1 MAETPHSILSQS
13 AWESGVLAV
22 CHADPVLEAL
32 IQRYPNERM
41 VTHSNALKTML
52 RAIIGQQIS
61 VAAASAIW
69 ATIET
74 QAGPITS
81 AHLQTVPYA
90 QWRTYGLSDAKAKT
104 VARLLAYT
112 DGRAESYF
120 HQTPYAT
127 IESELLAIKG
137 IGPWTVAMFQIFHL
151 GHSNVLPLTD
161 LGLLNAVRTEYQLVD
176 HTHADVRTWLH
187 AHANCWEPYC
197 TLAVWYLWRSID
209 PHVVVY

>member
-1 MAETPHSILSQS
+1 MAENTRIILSQS
-13 AWESGVLAV
+13 AWKSGVSVLG
-22 CHADPVLEAL
+22 HADPVLRAI

-41 VTHSNALKTML
+41 HTHPNALKTLL

-61 VAAASAIW
+61 IAAASAIW
-69 ATIET
+69 RAIES
-74 QAGPITS
+74 QAGPITP
-81 AHLQTVPYA
+81 ANLQPMAYA
-90 QWRTYGLSDAKAKT
+90 KWRDYGLSDAKAKT
-104 VARLLAYT
+104 VARVLAYT
-112 DGRAESYF
+112 DGRADTYF

-161 LGLLNAVRTEYQLVD
+161 LGLLNAVRTDYPLAK

-187 AHANCWEPYC
+187 AHACCWEPYC